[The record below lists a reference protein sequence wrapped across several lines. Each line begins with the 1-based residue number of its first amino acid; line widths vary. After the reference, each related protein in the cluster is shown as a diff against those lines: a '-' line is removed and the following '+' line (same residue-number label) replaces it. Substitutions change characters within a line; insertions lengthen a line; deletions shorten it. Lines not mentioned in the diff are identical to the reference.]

1 MPWLIRSPTHN
12 IARRCV
18 IVQCKH
24 MSPEKSRM
32 QQQCTQQSKPTTLL
46 GVRSLCKRAMS
57 REIQQKGKHDGM
69 KIAITGGAGF
79 IGAALTQAYLDAG
92 HDVLVIDN
100 LLCGS
105 EQTIDPRARF
115 YQVDIRD
122 QRLLSIFQAERPE
135 VVNHH
140 VTQRYQ
146 HLPGDPPLHDA
157 DVHIRGLLNVLASCV
172 EAQVR
177 KFVFASSGNDLY
189 KKTLANALPFTECS
203 ATTPQHP
210 HDISAL
216 AGECYVRYYTQRYG
230 LAHSILRYSDVYGE
244 TQQMRPDHLHHP
256 LSYFI
261 RTLAQQQ
268 RPVIGSAR
276 EALRDHIFIQ
286 DVVQANLRIL
296 SRGKNQTFHISA
308 GKGYTL
314 NDLYQMVAFLL
325 DSKLEPAYL
334 SSALEENNASVL
346 DNGKACEML
355 GWQPEV
361 SILEG
366 LAHAI
371 ALLGAT
377 KPVTTHQKS
386 ETPQEVPLNV
396 ASGQESILLR
406 A

>member
-1 MPWLIRSPTHN
+1 
-12 IARRCV
+12 
-18 IVQCKH
+18 
-24 MSPEKSRM
+24 
-32 QQQCTQQSKPTTLL
+32 
-46 GVRSLCKRAMS
+46 
-57 REIQQKGKHDGM
+57 M

-122 QRLLSIFQAERPE
+122 QRLLAIFQAERPD
-135 VVNHH
+135 VVSHH
-140 VTQRYQ
+140 ATQRYQ
-146 HLPGDPPLHDA
+146 QLPGESSLLDA

-177 KFVFASSGNDLY
+177 KIVFASSGNDLY
-189 KKTLANALPFTECS
+189 KNTLPNALPFTECS

-210 HDISAL
+210 YDISTL
-216 AGECYVRYYTQRYG
+216 AGECYVRYYTQSYG
-230 LAHSILRYSDVYGE
+230 LTHSILRYSDVYGE
-244 TQQMRPDHLHHP
+244 TQQMQVDHLHHQ

-261 RTLAQQQ
+261 RMLAQGQ
-268 RPVIGSAR
+268 RPIIGSAS

-296 SRGKNQTFHISA
+296 TRGKNQTFHIST

-325 DSKLEPAYL
+325 DSKLEPVYL
-334 SSALEENNASVL
+334 SAAMAENHACVL

-355 GWQPEV
+355 DWQPQI

-366 LAHAI
+366 LTHAVT
-371 ALLGAT
+371 LLRAT
-377 KPVTTHQKS
+377 KPATAPQPSTHPR
-386 ETPQEVPLNV
+386 ETPIKVV
-396 ASGQESILLR
+396 SGQEVSILLSR
-406 A
+406 SGKCATAIASEEQVYRQNQKRSGGLALSTIK